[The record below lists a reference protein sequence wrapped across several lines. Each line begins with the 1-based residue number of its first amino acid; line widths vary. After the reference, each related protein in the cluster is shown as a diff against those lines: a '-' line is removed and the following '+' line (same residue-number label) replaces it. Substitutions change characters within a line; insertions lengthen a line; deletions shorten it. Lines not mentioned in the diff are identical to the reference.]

1 MLNEMDVKELEEGI
15 ERLFPGMTIK
25 QVLKLAEFG
34 KTVLEIQGGNLV
46 EDFLYITEEIL
57 RDGSDLAQR
66 TQYCLSSLVALTRCL
81 REYERNE

>member
-1 MLNEMDVKELEEGI
+1 MDVKRLEEGI
-15 ERLFPGMTIK
+15 ERQFPGMTIE

-34 KTVLEIQGGNLV
+34 KAVFEIQGGNLV

-57 RDGSDLAQR
+57 RDGSDLAKR